1 MSQAPEEL
9 PAERQVGFIAQ
20 EVQSV
25 LPQLVS
31 KDRDGY
37 LIEFV
42 EYHEGTPEGVP
53 DPKKVG

>member
-1 MSQAPEEL
+1 MAY
-9 PAERQVGFIAQ
+9 V
-20 EVQSV
+20 
-25 LPQLVS
+25 

-42 EYHEGTPEGVP
+42 EYHEGTPAGVP